1 MGVLKDKRICGIAAG
16 SLTAAVFCSI
26 SLIVVL
32 NFLKGTPWYIFSSA
46 LRLVFGLVVLY
57 LLKKLYDKDAKE
69 VFRFNDPQAA
79 FAASAGFLLF
89 FVYTAASFCIGAKA
103 VTGFTAGLLIS
114 RVILQQLTTGF
125 YEEILFRALMCEG
138 YRYTKGGT
146 AIKLGFAL
154 FSSVIFGAVHILT
167 GWDITRFIET
177 GMIGFAFAVVYLQT
191 DNIILPMILHFVYDV
206 IINFGNYI
214 EWRETEIFSVMLS
227 WRTAAYAVMFVV
239 SLIILIRKEKTENT
253 PYGGKHENTYSQ
265 ARRA

>member
-1 MGVLKDKRICGIAAG
+1 
-16 SLTAAVFCSI
+16 
-26 SLIVVL
+26 
-32 NFLKGTPWYIFSSA
+32 
-46 LRLVFGLVVLY
+46 
-57 LLKKLYDKDAKE
+57 
-69 VFRFNDPQAA
+69 
-79 FAASAGFLLF
+79 
-89 FVYTAASFCIGAKA
+89 
-103 VTGFTAGLLIS
+103 
-114 RVILQQLTTGF
+114 
-125 YEEILFRALMCEG
+125 MCEG

-146 AIKLGFAL
+146 SIKLGFAL

-191 DNIILPMILHFVYDV
+191 GNIILPMILHFVYDV

-253 PYGGKHENTYSQ
+253 PYGGKHEDTYSQ